1 VPVDGGTIGV
11 MHNLTLPFLAS
22 VPVGHRVRTYRAERF
37 VRSTG
42 WVGAGTAGVLF
53 DFDTGVVFAT
63 RGANPALLPGE
74 PRPEATYVR
83 WVPEHEGRVVYC
95 FVLSRDPIGPLR
107 EVCVTTHL
115 GIEPQSGAPY
125 R

>member
-1 VPVDGGTIGV
+1 MGA

-37 VRSTG
+37 VQSTG
-42 WVGAGTAGVLF
+42 WIGAGTAGVLF

-74 PRPEATYVR
+74 PRPEATDLR
-83 WVPEHEGRVVYC
+83 WVPEHDGRVVYC
-95 FVLSRDPIGPLR
+95 FVLSRDAIGPLR
-107 EVCVTTHL
+107 EVSVTTHL

>member
-1 VPVDGGTIGV
+1 MER

-37 VRSTG
+37 VQPTG
-42 WVGAGTAGVLF
+42 WIGAGTAGVLF

-74 PRPEATYVR
+74 PRPEATDLR

-95 FVLSRDPIGPLR
+95 FVLSRDALGPLR
-107 EVCVTTHL
+107 EVSVTTHL